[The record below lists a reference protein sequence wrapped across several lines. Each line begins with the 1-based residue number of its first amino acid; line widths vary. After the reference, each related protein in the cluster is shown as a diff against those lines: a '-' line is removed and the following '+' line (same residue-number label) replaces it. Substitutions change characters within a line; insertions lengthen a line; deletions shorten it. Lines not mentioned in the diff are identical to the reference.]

1 MSRER
6 DVRSRMSDDDV
17 IVGAMADAARQVS
30 IEDAG
35 PGPTPA
41 VWHRLQLR
49 RARVSRPPWRGLLV
63 AGAGVAAVVAL
74 ALVARGVQRGRP
86 LTYVAEG
93 AAEQDGYIRG
103 GEGKSGSQVRFS
115 DGTHVDLG
123 HGARVSVLARGP
135 RGARLRV
142 EEGEARFDVA
152 HLPHAAWS
160 VEAGPYVV
168 YVTGTVFD
176 VRWSGSDEVIEV
188 RMRSGSVQVG
198 GPLLPERV
206 TLRAGQR
213 LRARLAS
220 RELLIGDAR
229 VSDGEATPVRPPV
242 AQAQGP
248 AQGDPPAAARAAE
261 PEPAPAAAPA
271 PLPAMPAAPL
281 VPSRLAPPAAAP
293 RDRARAGAGRRR
305 RRSAQRS
312 IAHRAPPHVIQPAW
326 APRTWSSA
334 ITTGNAARV
343 VAEAE
348 AHGLEKALVEV
359 DSTALMALSD
369 ASRYSGRPE
378 VAVRALVAER
388 QRFPDTTFAHAAAF
402 LLGKLADDRGE
413 VAAGLAWYRRYLSE
427 TPDGPYAAEALGRK
441 MLAIE
446 RISGRDAARSIASE
460 YVQRFPNGTYML
472 QAHAILANPTP

>member
-1 MSRER
+1 
-6 DVRSRMSDDDV
+6 
-17 IVGAMADAARQVS
+17 
-30 IEDAG
+30 
-35 PGPTPA
+35 
-41 VWHRLQLR
+41 
-49 RARVSRPPWRGLLV
+49 
-63 AGAGVAAVVAL
+63 
-74 ALVARGVQRGRP
+74 
-86 LTYVAEG
+86 
-93 AAEQDGYIRG
+93 
-103 GEGKSGSQVRFS
+103 
-115 DGTHVDLG
+115 
-123 HGARVSVLARGP
+123 
-135 RGARLRV
+135 
-142 EEGEARFDVA
+142 
-152 HLPHAAWS
+152 
-160 VEAGPYVV
+160 
-168 YVTGTVFD
+168 
-176 VRWSGSDEVIEV
+176 
-188 RMRSGSVQVG
+188 VQVG

-220 RELLIGDAR
+220 SELLIGDAR
-229 VSDGEATPVRPPV
+229 VSDGEATPVH
-242 AQAQGP
+242 
-248 AQGDPPAAARAAE
+248 RAAVQPQGE
-261 PEPAPAAAPA
+261 ARGDAPAPAPAAEPQPAPVPAAPA
-271 PLPAMPAAPL
+271 AMPAAPL
-281 VPSRLAPPAAAP
+281 VPSPPAPPAAAAAIAP
-293 RDRARAGAGRRR
+293 AQEPAAAPARPA
-305 RRSAQRS
+305 S
-312 IAHRAPPHVIQPAW
+312 IARRAPPHVNQIPW

-446 RISGRDAARSIASE
+446 RIAGRDAARSIASE

>member
-1 MSRER
+1 
-6 DVRSRMSDDDV
+6 
-17 IVGAMADAARQVS
+17 
-30 IEDAG
+30 
-35 PGPTPA
+35 
-41 VWHRLQLR
+41 VWHRLQAR

-63 AGAGVAAVVAL
+63 AGAGVAAAIAL
-74 ALVARGVQRGRP
+74 VLVARGVQRGRP
-86 LTYVAEG
+86 LTYVVAEG

-103 GEGKSGSQVRFS
+103 GEGQGKGKGGSQVRFS

-123 HGARVSVLARGP
+123 DGARVSVLARGP

-220 RELLIGDAR
+220 SELLIGDAR
-229 VSDGEATPVRPPV
+229 VNDGEATPVRPV
-242 AQAQGP
+242 QAQGR
-248 AQGDPPAAARAAE
+248 AQGDVPALVPAAEAV
-261 PEPAPAAAPA
+261 PV
-271 PLPAMPAAPL
+271 PLPAVPAAPL
-281 VPSRLAPPAAAP
+281 VPPPPAAAP
-293 RDRARAGAGRRR
+293 AIARAQEPTAAPARP
-305 RRSAQRS
+305 AS
-312 IAHRAPPHVIQPAW
+312 IVHHAPPRLNQPAW
-326 APRTWSSA
+326 APRTWFSA
-334 ITTGNAARV
+334 ITSGNAARV

-348 AHGLEKALVEV
+348 AHGLEKALLEV
-359 DSTALMALSD
+359 DGTALMALSD

-378 VAVRALVAER
+378 VAVRALIAER
-388 QRFPDTTFAHAAAF
+388 QRFPDTAYAHAAAF

-413 VAAGLAWYRRYLSE
+413 VAAGLAWYRRYLAE

-446 RISGRDAARSIASE
+446 RMSGRDAARSIAAE